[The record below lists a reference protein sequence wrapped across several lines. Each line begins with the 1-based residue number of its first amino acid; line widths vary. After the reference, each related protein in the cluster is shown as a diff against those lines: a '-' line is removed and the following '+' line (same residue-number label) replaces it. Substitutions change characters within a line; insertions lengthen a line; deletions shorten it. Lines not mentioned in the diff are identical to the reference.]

1 MRSPD
6 STPRRSPPLTREEE
20 AIILDAVTV
29 GGRSQRSVAED
40 PAIRGTHDQ
49 VRRVVDKA
57 VRADPSLLER
67 YPDLKK
73 ASGVL
78 KVLDVAATDEVVLR
92 ATVADALSAAGL
104 ANADP
109 RITRGFTRVRW
120 KYQLTRDSEGS
131 VALVR
136 VPDVETRC
144 EWELPDGAAIRTRA
158 LVVPREIAEG
168 IHRPA
173 GGVRRRWV
181 TIIGLVTALFAIT
194 VLVMVLW
201 RSTAS
206 GSHPSAVASKD
217 RPELQA
223 LRP

>member
-1 MRSPD
+1 MPARD
-6 STPRRSPPLTREEE
+6 LTPRRSPPLTPAEE
-20 AIILDAVTV
+20 AIILHAVTV

-40 PAIRGTHDQ
+40 LTIRGTHDQ

-67 YPDLKK
+67 YPDVKK
-73 ASGVL
+73 ASAVL
-78 KVLDVAATDEVVLR
+78 KVLDVAATDDVVLS
-92 ATVADALSAAGL
+92 ATVADALAAAGL
-104 ANADP
+104 ANAGP

-120 KYQLTRDSEGS
+120 KYQLTRDAEGS

-158 LVVPREIAEG
+158 LQVPSEIAEV

-173 GGVRRRWV
+173 GGIRRRWV
-181 TIIGLVTALFAIT
+181 TIIGLVIT
-194 VLVMVLW
+194 VLVITVMVTR
-201 RSTAS
+201 RSTTS
-206 GSHPSAVASKD
+206 GSHPSAVAAKA
-217 RPELQA
+217 RPELQG

>member
-1 MRSPD
+1 MPARNM
-6 STPRRSPPLTREEE
+6 TPRRSPPLTPAEE
-20 AIILDAVTV
+20 AIILHAVTV
-29 GGRSQRSVAED
+29 GGRSQRSVGD
-40 PAIRGTHDQ
+40 DTTIRGSHDQ
-49 VRRVVDKA
+49 VRRAVDKA

-78 KVLDVAATDEVVLR
+78 NILDVAATDDAVLS
-92 ATVADALSAAGL
+92 ATVADSLAAAGL
-104 ANADP
+104 ANADV

-120 KYQLTRDSEGS
+120 RYQITRDADGS
-131 VALVR
+131 VTLVR

-144 EWELPDGAAIRTRA
+144 EWELPDGAAIRARA
-158 LVVPREIAEG
+158 LEVPSEIAEVT
-168 IHRPA
+168 HRPA
-173 GGVRRRWV
+173 GGVRRRWA
-181 TIIGLVTALFAIT
+181 TIIGVVTALFVIT
-194 VLVMVLW
+194 ALVMVLW